1 MYFVAVTAVLKNL
14 GIIDSSTKIAG
25 SSGGGVAGAMLCSG
39 LASDSFATTA
49 TALSIACGGS
59 NCRGNLQSVV
69 RAGMSAMLP
78 ADAHSR
84 CSGRLFVSITE
95 ATGNPAA
102 DVERKIS
109 SFPSKSALIEA
120 LATTTYIPG
129 YAGASTVTYPAGL
142 GVTAAYDGVSRCG
155 CCQH

>member
-1 MYFVAVTAVLKNL
+1 MYFVGVTAVLKNL

-25 SSGGGVAGAMLCSG
+25 SSGGGVAGAMLCSDV
-39 LASDSFATTA
+39 ASDSFAATA
-49 TALSIACGGS
+49 TALSIACSGS

-69 RAGMSAMLP
+69 KAGMSAMLP
-78 ADAHSR
+78 PDTHSR

-102 DVERKIS
+102 DMERKIS

-142 GVTAAYDGVSRCG
+142 GVAAAYDGVSR
-155 CCQH
+155 

>member
-1 MYFVAVTAVLKNL
+1 MYMVGVAAVLKNL
-14 GIIDSSTKIAG
+14 GLVDSSTKIAG
-25 SSGGGVAGAMLCSG
+25 SSGGGVAGAMLCS
-39 LASDSFATTA
+39 DVATDKFMSTA
-49 TALSIACGGS
+49 TALSLACGGS

-69 RAGMSAMLP
+69 KAGMSAMLP

-84 CSGRLFVSITE
+84 CSGRLFVSVTE

-109 SFPSKSALIEA
+109 SFASNSALIEA

-129 YAGASTVTYPAGL
+129 YAGPSTVTYPTGL
-142 GVTAAYDGVSRCG
+142 GVAAAYDGVSR
-155 CCQH
+155 